1 MRTTRAP
8 LPSLEPNNPSLSC
21 VTNNPWALRACAP
34 CSFEWRW
41 AAKPLVP
48 SRRRAAS
55 RRSITLHLL
64 CLPSRPEHPPSQPYP
79 TAVQVAPGAALLGHS
94 LRCVR
99 LAPAEERRGMGAGES
114 VMVRSFCEGNAGG
127 RLRMSSLLGAL
138 PFPRQ
143 QRRRRCCG
151 LCACAFELALPQT
164 PSFSQWAQPHVVG
177 PYGRRMSRLIPGCW
191 RLILSLDGRR
201 TMIDQWSVG
210 AWQRGWMLRGCM
222 CVGAWVRGCMR
233 MRMRMRVGRLMCWRV
248 GV

>member
-1 MRTTRAP
+1 MSAPAPRGVLLGAMRTASA
-8 LPSLEPNNPSLSC
+8 PSLEPNLNVNPSLSC

-64 CLPSRPEHPPSQPYP
+64 CLPSRREHPPSQPYP

-114 VMVRSFCEGNAGG
+114 VMARSFCEGNAGG

-138 PFPRQ
+138 TPISEAAATAPLLWTV
-143 QRRRRCCG
+143 C
-151 LCACAFELALPQT
+151 LCVRALPT
-164 PSFSQWAQPHVVG
+164 PDPLVQP
-177 PYGRRMSRLIPGCW
+177 
-191 RLILSLDGRR
+191 
-201 TMIDQWSVG
+201 VG
-210 AWQRGWMLRGCM
+210 AAPCGRSLWPAH
-222 CVGAWVRGCMR
+222 VPAHT
-233 MRMRMRVGRLMCWRV
+233 RVLAPYSQPRWSTHDD
-248 GV
+248 